1 MLNYPA
7 AYQSTKGSA
16 LDPDKAFY
24 GRIASEHDTRT
35 LVESIVVPI
44 RSGQAWTVPAGHVFR
59 IVTIEGPQVADLN
72 MWNLHDP
79 RERKCR
85 KRVRQ
90 RAAERRQ
97 RKEEKPRKVDAPIAD
112 QIAQRRQRQ
121 KRNGDRELVA
131 VDDPDRKRGIGV

>member
-72 MWNLHDP
+72 MWNLHNP
-79 RERKCR
+79 RERMWASHTR
-85 KRVRQ
+85 LLQ
-90 RAAERRQ
+90 QAGHSANNL
-97 RKEEKPRKVDAPIAD
+97 PR
-112 QIAQRRQRQ
+112 
-121 KRNGDRELVA
+121 
-131 VDDPDRKRGIGV
+131 